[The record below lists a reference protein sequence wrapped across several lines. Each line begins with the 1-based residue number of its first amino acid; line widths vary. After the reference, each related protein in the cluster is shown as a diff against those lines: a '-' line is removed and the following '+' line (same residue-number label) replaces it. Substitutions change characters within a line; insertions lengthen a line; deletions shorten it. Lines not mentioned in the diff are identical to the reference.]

1 MSKPRKEEEKEK
13 GNIWWK
19 LLLKRSFALE
29 KMNVSMTAADF
40 PIKER
45 KKEEG
50 AGPYFSLDSGRY
62 ISFIFPSLNS
72 LSLCT
77 NKAVCASAIDVST
90 KGNVGRT
97 GAKLK
102 RTGLVFTPNSRPPE
116 TQHQEKKTR
125 NKFPST

>member
-1 MSKPRKEEEKEK
+1 MVE
-13 GNIWWK
+13 II
-19 LLLKRSFALE
+19 
-29 KMNVSMTAADF
+29 
-40 PIKER
+40 IKEVIRFRKYERFHDSGGFPDKR

-72 LSLCT
+72 LSLYT

-116 TQHQEKKTR
+116 TQHQEKNTK
-125 NKFPST
+125 KFPST